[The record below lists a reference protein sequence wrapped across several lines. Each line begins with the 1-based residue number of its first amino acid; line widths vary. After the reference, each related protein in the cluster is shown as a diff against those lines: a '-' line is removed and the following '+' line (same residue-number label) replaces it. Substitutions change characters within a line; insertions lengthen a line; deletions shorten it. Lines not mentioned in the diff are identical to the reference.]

1 MQIAT
6 RRVLVIAFT
15 AMALLNLFSGV
26 SAQKQGDKK
35 NPPPDTQQGDTIR
48 IDTDLVTVPV
58 IVSDRRDSYI
68 PDMRKEEFTVYED
81 GVKQEIAFFGSIKE
95 PFHVVLMLDTS
106 LSTGLQK
113 LKQIQQAAHEFIEQ
127 LQGGDRVQIISFD
140 DTVNELCDFTGD
152 RSALRQA
159 INSVRAGKG
168 TKLYDAMKLALNS
181 LKRVKFNRKA
191 IVILSDGVDW
201 HSDATTYDDN
211 IDVLEEAG
219 VIVYPIRYNTR
230 PEVEAMLRGQNQSL
244 DVIFGG
250 RGGGTSGTTPPTV
263 PGQTRVPTRSPGSD
277 DPYRLPIPKIELPP
291 IGGGRYPNDPNG
303 RGRFPDPNDPSS
315 GGRYPDTRRPP
326 DPRDYPD
333 PSRRQPNPNDPNDPN
348 ASRRAPRDGVDAM
361 LDTAYRTADQYLKE
375 LASTSGGEL
384 YRADTVSDLPD
395 VFTRIAGELRNQYA
409 IGYYPTNSARDGKL
423 RKVQVKTTRKDAV
436 IRARLSYRAK
446 SKS

>member
-26 SAQKQGDKK
+26 VAQKQGDKK
-35 NPPPDTQQGDTIR
+35 TPPPEAQQGDTIR

-81 GVKQEIAFFGSIKE
+81 GIKQEIAFFGSIKE
-95 PFHVVLMLDTS
+95 PFHVVLLLDTS

-127 LQGGDRVQIISFD
+127 LQGGDRVKVISFD

-191 IVILSDGVDW
+191 IVILTDGVDW

-230 PEVEAMLRGQNQSL
+230 SEVEAMLRGQNQSL

-250 RGGGTSGTTPPTV
+250 RGGGTGGTTPPTV

-277 DPYRLPIPKIELPP
+277 DPYRLPIPKIGLPP
-291 IGGGRYPNDPNG
+291 IGGGRSPNDPNG
-303 RGRFPDPNDPSS
+303 RGRYPDPNDPGS

-333 PSRRQPNPNDPNDPN
+333 PSRRNPDPNDPNDPN
-348 ASRRAPRDGVDAM
+348 APRRTPRDGVDAM
-361 LDTAYRTADQYLKE
+361 LDNAYRTADQYLKE
-375 LASTSGGEL
+375 LATTSGGEL
-384 YRADTVSDLPD
+384 YRADT
-395 VFTRIAGELRNQYA
+395 
-409 IGYYPTNSARDGKL
+409 
-423 RKVQVKTTRKDAV
+423 
-436 IRARLSYRAK
+436 LS
-446 SKS
+446 

>member
-1 MQIAT
+1 MRNAT
-6 RRVLVIAFT
+6 RRILVLAFVT
-15 AMALLNLFSGV
+15 ISLLNLLSGV
-26 SAQKQGDKK
+26 IAQKQNDKK
-35 NPPPDTQQGDTIR
+35 SLPSPQQADAQQGDTIK

-58 IVSDRRDSYI
+58 IVSDRHDLYI

-81 GVKQEIAFFGSIKE
+81 GVKQEIAFFGTVKQ

-113 LKQIQQAAHEFIEQ
+113 LKQIQSAAHEFIEQ
-127 LQGGDRVQIISFD
+127 LQGGDRVKIMSFD

-168 TKLYDAMKLALNS
+168 TKLYDAMKLAMNS
-181 LKRVKFNRKA
+181 LKRVKSNRKA
-191 IVILSDGVDW
+191 VVILTDGVDW

-250 RGGGTSGTTPPTV
+250 RSGTSGTTPPTM
-263 PGQTRVPTRSPGSD
+263 PGQTPVPARTPGGD
-277 DPYRLPIPKIELPP
+277 DPYRLPIPKIGLPP

-303 RGRFPDPNDPSS
+303 RGRYPDPTDPDSR
-315 GGRYPDTRRPP
+315 GRYPDNRRPP

-333 PSRRQPNPNDPNDPN
+333 PSRRYPDPNDPN
-348 ASRRAPRDGVDAM
+348 ASRRSPRDGVDAM
-361 LDTAYRTADQYLKE
+361 LDNAYRTADKYLKE
-375 LASTSGGEL
+375 LATTSGGEL
-384 YRADTVSDLPD
+384 YRADTLADLPD
-395 VFTRIAGELRNQYA
+395 AFAKIAGELRNQYA

-423 RKVQVKTTRKDAV
+423 RKVQVKTSRKDAV
-436 IRARLSYRAK
+436 VRARLSYRAR